1 MSPLRIYLISNLY
14 PKEEAND
21 YYGVFVKNFITSLGQ
36 SNEIAFTGFSLI
48 RGRGK
53 SRMEKLVKYIRFY
66 ADILRKGLFG
76 KYDIIYVHNVS
87 HTALPLL
94 AVRLFTRKDIV
105 LNPHGEDILTN
116 SKTTALLL
124 KLAKPLIRKANIVA
138 PSGFF
143 RDIIIRQFRKKKED
157 VAIYP
162 SGGVDTRFFTPAE
175 DRVAREDYC
184 IGFVSRLDAKKGWET
199 YLKTMKALAMNGF
212 PVRGLVA
219 GKGTQVAEFEHM
231 LQELGL
237 EKHVLYAGGLNQQA
251 LADLYRQMDIF
262 VFPTE
267 YEESLGLVGLEAMAC
282 GVPVAGTRIGGL
294 QDFIKDHENGYFFEK
309 GDHAVLTNI
318 LIQFIQLSPAEKQRL
333 SVNARA
339 TALQFDATKART
351 ELIQQLKHWFNTRK
365 I

>member
-14 PKEEAND
+14 PNEEAND

-36 SNEIAFTGFSLI
+36 SNDIAFTGFSLI

-53 SRMEKLVKYIRFY
+53 SRMEKLAKYILFY
-66 ADILRKGLFG
+66 VDIFRKGLFG

-94 AVRLFTRKDIV
+94 AVRLFRRKAIV
-105 LNPHGEDILTN
+105 LNPHGEDIITN
-116 SKTTALLL
+116 SKATALLL
-124 KLAKPLIRKANIVA
+124 KLARPLIRNANIVA

-143 RDIIIRQFRKKKED
+143 RDIIIRQFGKKAED

-162 SGGVDTRFFTPAE
+162 SGGVDTRFFVPPPETGTHE
-175 DRVAREDYC
+175 KYC

-199 YLKTMKALAMNGF
+199 YLKAMKTLADKGL

-219 GKGTQVAEFEHM
+219 GKGTQVAEFEAM
-231 LQELGL
+231 RKALGL
-237 EKHVLYAGGLNQQA
+237 ENQVSYAGGLPQQA

-267 YEESLGLVGLEAMAC
+267 YQESLGLVGLEAMAC

-294 QDFIKDHENGYFFEK
+294 QDFIIDQENGYFFEK
-309 GDHAVLTNI
+309 GNDVALAGI
-318 LIQFIQLSPAEKQRL
+318 LHRHMHLPVGEKQRF
-333 SVNARA
+333 SQNARV
-339 TALQFDATKART
+339 TALRFDSLKARN
-351 ELIQQLKHWFNTRK
+351 ELIQQLKHWYNTQN